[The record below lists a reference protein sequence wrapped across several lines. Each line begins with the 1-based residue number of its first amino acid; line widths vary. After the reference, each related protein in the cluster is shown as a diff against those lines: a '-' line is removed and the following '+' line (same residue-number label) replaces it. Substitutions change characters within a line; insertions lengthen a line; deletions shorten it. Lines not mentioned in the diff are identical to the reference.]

1 MLYILINENNER
13 RQNMS
18 ELGFKKLYAQI
29 DMLSYSERIRL
40 LDKIV
45 QTLHTP
51 AKSPKKESSDFSAA
65 FGLWKDRDINI
76 EEIRAKAWGRG

>member
-1 MLYILINENNER
+1 
-13 RQNMS
+13 MS

-45 QTLHTP
+45 QTLHAP
-51 AKSPKKESSDFSAA
+51 VKSPKKESSDFSAA
-65 FGLWKDRDINI
+65 FGLWKDRDISI